1 MEKRPRRETR
11 LSSFMTERLVII
23 GNGMA
28 PGRMLGHL
36 FERSPGRYAVTIFNA
51 EPRVNYDRIM
61 LSPVLSGE
69 KTFEETIIH
78 GDGWYVKNGVTL
90 YKGHKATRIDRV
102 AKTVES
108 NHGVKAAYDKLVI
121 ATGSSP
127 FILPVPGHDLA
138 GVLTYRDLDDVNAM
152 LLAAQSRRKAVVI
165 GGGLLGLEA
174 AAGLKN
180 RGMDVTIVHLM
191 PTLMERQLD
200 PAASELLRQEI
211 ERRGIKVVTSAQ
223 TKKIIGERKAE
234 AIELADGS
242 IISATLVVM
251 AAGIRPN
258 AQLARESGIAVNR
271 GIVVDHDMRTSDPD
285 VFSLGECVEVG
296 GRVYGL
302 VAPLYEMARVAAA
315 QLSDETTVA
324 FVHSDTPTKLKVT
337 GVDLFSIGDFADGD
351 DREEIVVNDPGAGV
365 YKRLILKNDHLIGA
379 VLFGEVS
386 DGAWF
391 GDLQRRQ
398 VDVSRMRDTL
408 IFGPAYEAAP
418 AMDSATLLNAR
429 EPWASKA
436 A

>member
-1 MEKRPRRETR
+1 
-11 LSSFMTERLVII
+11 MTERLVII

-28 PGRMLGHL
+28 PGRMLEHL
-36 FERSPGRYAVTIFNA
+36 FERAPERYAVTIFNA

-69 KTFEETIIH
+69 KTYEETIIH
-78 GDGWYVKNGVTL
+78 GDGWYIKNGVTL
-90 YKGHKATRIDRV
+90 YKGHKATRIDRA
-102 AKTVES
+102 AKIVES
-108 NHGVKAAYDKLVI
+108 NHGVKATYDRLVI

-152 LLAAQSRRKAVVI
+152 LLAAQSRSKAVVI

-174 AAGLKN
+174 AVGLKN
-180 RGMDVTIVHLM
+180 QGMDVTVVHLM

-200 PAASELLRQEI
+200 STASNLLREEI
-211 ERRGIKVVTSAQ
+211 EKRGIKVLTSAE
-223 TKKIIGERKAE
+223 TKRIIGERKVE

-242 IISATLVVM
+242 IIPATLVVM

-258 AQLARESGIAVNR
+258 AQLAKASGIGVNR
-271 GIVVDHDMRTSDPD
+271 GILVDQGMRTSDPD
-285 VFSLGECVEVG
+285 IFALGECAEVG

-315 QLSDETTVA
+315 QLSGEASLA

-351 DREEIVVNDPGAGV
+351 DREEIVVSDPGAGV
-365 YKRLILKNDHLIGA
+365 YKRLILKNDQLIGA

-391 GDLQRRQ
+391 GDLQRQ
-398 VDVSRMRDTL
+398 KTDISRRRDTL
-408 IFGPAYEAAP
+408 IFGPGYEE
-418 AMDSATLLNAR
+418 S
-429 EPWASKA
+429 WASSA